1 MIWLI
6 KAHSGHNNPYYINDY
21 ERHVHHRI
29 MQQKAQKRLK
39 SQENVDATFIIVA

>member
-6 KAHSGHNNPYYINDY
+6 EAHSGHDNLYYINDY

-29 MQQKAQKRLK
+29 MQQKSQERSK
-39 SQENVDATFIIVA
+39 SQENGDATFIIVA

>member
-6 KAHSGHNNPYYINDY
+6 EAHFGHNDPYLINDY

-29 MQQKAQKRLK
+29 MKQKAQESLE